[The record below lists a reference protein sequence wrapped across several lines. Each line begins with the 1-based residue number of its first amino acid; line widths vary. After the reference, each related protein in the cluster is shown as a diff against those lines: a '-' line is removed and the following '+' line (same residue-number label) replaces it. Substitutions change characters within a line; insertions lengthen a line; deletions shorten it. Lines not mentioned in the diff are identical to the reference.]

1 MSLGGV
7 SSEGVSLR
15 KVVGRAT
22 TLPQLRH
29 PRLWLYCWVTVN
41 ITKQSKFSSES
52 WYHE

>member
-1 MSLGGV
+1 MSLRRV
-7 SSEGVSLR
+7 ANEGANVR

-22 TLPQLRH
+22 TLPRLRH
-29 PRLWLYCWVTVN
+29 PRLWFYCWVIVS

>member
-7 SSEGVSLR
+7 AKEGANLR

-22 TLPQLRH
+22 TLPRLRH
-29 PRLWLYCWVTVN
+29 PRLWFYCWVIVST
-41 ITKQSKFSSES
+41 TKQSKFSSES